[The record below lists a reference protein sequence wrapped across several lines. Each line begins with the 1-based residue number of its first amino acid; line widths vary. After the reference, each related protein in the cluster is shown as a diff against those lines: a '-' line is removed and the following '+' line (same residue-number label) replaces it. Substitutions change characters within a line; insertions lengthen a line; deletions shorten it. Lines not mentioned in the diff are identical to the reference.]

1 LTDAVTPSS
10 LLSLRSMRL
19 AHEAQVMPVI
29 GSSTRSIVVVL
40 IGSPPG

>member
-10 LLSLRSMRL
+10 LFSRRSTRF

-29 GSSTRSIVVVL
+29 GSSRRSIAVVL